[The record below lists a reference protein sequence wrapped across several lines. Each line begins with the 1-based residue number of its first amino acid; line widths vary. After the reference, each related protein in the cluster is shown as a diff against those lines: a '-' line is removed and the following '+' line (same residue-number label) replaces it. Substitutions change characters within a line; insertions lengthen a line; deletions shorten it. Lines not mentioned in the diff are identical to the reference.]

1 MLQKCQIDVPETYLA
16 RRKTLFVTNLKEDAT
31 REEVLAL
38 FAGFSPLRRIYIA
51 KNKKTLRN
59 RGYAYVTFT
68 NHEEAEQA
76 LDTMQG
82 HHNIKLCWAAPSASR
97 KFPTTKSSD
106 DSI

>member
-1 MLQKCQIDVPETYLA
+1 MLQKCQTDIPESYSA
-16 RRKTLFVTNLKEDAT
+16 RRKTLFVTNVKEDAT
-31 REEVLAL
+31 REDVLAL

-59 RGYAYVTFT
+59 RGYAYVTFV
-68 NHEEAEQA
+68 NHEEAERA

-82 HHNIKLCWAAPSASR
+82 HHNIKLCWAGPSATR
-97 KFPTTKSSD
+97 RFPTTKSSA